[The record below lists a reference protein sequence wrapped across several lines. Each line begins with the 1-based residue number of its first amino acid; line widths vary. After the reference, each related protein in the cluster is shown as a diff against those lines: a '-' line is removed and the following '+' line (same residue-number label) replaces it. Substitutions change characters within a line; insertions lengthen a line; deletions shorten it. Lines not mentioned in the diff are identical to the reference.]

1 MDKIKSLFTN
11 LEDKTAEYK
20 KEDIEKGK
28 LMAVLSYIGIL
39 VVIPYF
45 AEKENK
51 FVRFHAIQGLNLLLI
66 NLIVSVASFAL
77 AVIATIIFLIPI
89 LGWIIGF
96 VLYAVIGL
104 IPVGLFIL
112 DVLGVVYVLQGNA
125 KEIPIVNKFKLIK
138 E

>member
-125 KEIPIVNKFKLIK
+125 KEIPIVNKIKLIK

>member
-104 IPVGLFIL
+104 IPVGLFVL

-125 KEIPIVNKFKLIK
+125 KEIPIVNKIKLIK

>member
-66 NLIVSVASFAL
+66 NLIV
-77 AVIATIIFLIPI
+77 
-89 LGWIIGF
+89 
-96 VLYAVIGL
+96 
-104 IPVGLFIL
+104 
-112 DVLGVVYVLQGNA
+112 
-125 KEIPIVNKFKLIK
+125 
-138 E
+138 